1 MDIVN
6 GGQEIP
12 TLIIGAV
19 GQKGKTMPE
28 YIIKVTD
35 QFVEQMKAKG
45 MSDEYELI
53 RCKDCEHRPTR
64 KYEDGREGFNLR
76 FPDSMCPCQCDDPFY
91 NWMPSDNWYC
101 GNAKKKAAREEE

>member
-1 MDIVN
+1 MNMLLDYD
-6 GGQEIP
+6 
-12 TLIIGAV
+12 TLIKRYNKVKWDTHHDDIKAFEVIMGAPV
-19 GQKGKTMPE
+19 VDAVP
-28 YIIKVTD
+28 
-35 QFVEQMKAKG
+35 A
-45 MSDEYELI
+45 I

-101 GNAKKKAAREEE
+101 GYAKRKEE